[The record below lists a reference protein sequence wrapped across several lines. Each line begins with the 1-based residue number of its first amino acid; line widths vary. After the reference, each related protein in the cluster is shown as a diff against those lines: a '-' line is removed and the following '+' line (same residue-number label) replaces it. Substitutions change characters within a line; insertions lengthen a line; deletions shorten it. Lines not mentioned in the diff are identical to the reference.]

1 MKVLTDTL
9 CKEHYDLYTE
19 IHGSIA
25 VSQIR
30 VAQKDF
36 ILLSSPPPPAPNNNL
51 QGWYN
56 YRRRKQKSDTF

>member
-30 VAQKDF
+30 VAQKDL
-36 ILLSSPPPPAPNNNL
+36 ILISSPPPPPNNNL